1 MTALPESDA
10 QDSETEVPGEESP
23 SGHAAWI
30 LTSEET
36 RVLGCLLEKAATT
49 PDHYPLTMNALLAAC
64 NQKTNRHPVV
74 DYNEDQAEEAVAGLR
89 AKGLALRVT
98 MAGSRVPKF
107 QHSFDRAFPDLEES
121 GIALM
126 TTLLLRDRQT
136 LGELRSRTERMYHFP
151 SLEAVQT
158 VLDELVCFPPRQ
170 LVKEFPAGGGHRVPT
185 FVHLLAGEPGGE
197 PAASASHG
205 AVPAVPAPDWR
216 ENLEEE
222 VATLRSEVEALR
234 RDLEDFRAQFG

>member
-1 MTALPESDA
+1 MTAMPESDGA
-10 QDSETEVPGEESP
+10 HGETEVPAGESTSESP
-23 SGHAAWI
+23 AWI
-30 LTSEET
+30 LTPEET

-49 PDHYPLTMNALLAAC
+49 PDHYPLTMNSLLAAC

-74 DYNEDQAEEAVAGLR
+74 DYNEDQVEEAVAGLR

-107 QHSFDRAFPDLEES
+107 QHSFERAFPDLEKS
-121 GIALM
+121 AIALM

-136 LGELRSRTERMYHFP
+136 LGELRSRTERMFHFA

-170 LVKEFPAGGGHRVPT
+170 LVREFPAGGGHRVPT
-185 FVHLLAGEPGGE
+185 FVQLLAGEPGE
-197 PAASASHG
+197 EAAAAASHA
-205 AVPAVPAPDWR
+205 AVPAVPVADWR
-216 ENLEEE
+216 TRMEEE
-222 VATLRSEVEALR
+222 MATLRSDVESLR
-234 RDLEDFRAQFG
+234 RELEEFRAQFG